1 VTALDRI
8 AELAKKATPGPWHVA
23 FKRGNGNGR
32 VFIRC
37 QDDYVAIAQVCQQ
50 LQREWNAE
58 LIAALSPE
66 VVLAMVEVIRAAKEM
81 RVAWKK
87 TETFLGPNKEEKSFD
102 AAISK
107 LEQMK

>member
-66 VVLAMVEVIRAAKEM
+66 VVLAMVEVIKAAKEM
-81 RVAWKK
+81 RGEVDNPWVL
-87 TETFLGPNKEEKSFD
+87 TEAFD
-102 AAISK
+102 ASLSK
-107 LEQMK
+107 LEKMK

>member
-8 AELAKKATPGPWHVA
+8 AELAKKATPGPWHSPGIGEVHA
-23 FKRGNGNGR
+23 PDHR
-32 VFIRC
+32 VI
-37 QDDYVAIAQVCQQ
+37 VEAQFACNDPDSLCGTQAD
-50 LQREWNAE
+50 AE
-58 LIAALSPE
+58 YIAALSPE